1 MLKEPAGLLKAGEI
15 YSPQPSSAENSCQ
28 TPPRLHAPHPQREAL
43 VTLAPYLDM
52 VDMCLDNYLI
62 RPPSFYNKERH
73 TVVARIVEC
82 ILLPLAVMT
91 FVALCLVR
99 MFYLPHWLG
108 IRIAPWADIILLQP
122 MASTFGLIPV

>member
-1 MLKEPAGLLKAGEI
+1 MILKAGEI
-15 YSPQPSSAENSCQ
+15 YSPNPPETENNLETENPIQ
-28 TPPRLHAPHPQREAL
+28 PPRLHPPLSEREAI
-43 VTLAPYLDM
+43 VTAAPYLEM
-52 VDMCLDNYLI
+52 VDLCLDIYLH

-82 ILLPLAVMT
+82 VLLPLAIMT

-108 IRIAPWADIILLQP
+108 IR
-122 MASTFGLIPV
+122 VVRE